1 MTTEVPERGKDGM
14 DAYFSMAYLAPVEYY
29 AMLMASDRC
38 FIERYD
44 SYMKQT
50 YRNRCFIA
58 GPEGRQ
64 ILTVP
69 VEKSDSPKCL
79 MKDVRIS
86 DHGNWRHLHLTA
98 LESAYGNT
106 PYFEFYRDDFVP
118 FYERK
123 FEFLADFDMEL
134 CRMVCR
140 LLDIEPDMRL
150 TDEYKTAFGCGEHD
164 FREVIHPKK
173 DYREADAEFRPAE
186 YYQVFGRQ
194 HGFIPNLS
202 IVDLLF
208 NMGPESV
215 IVLKKSIVPHA

>member
-1 MTTEVPERGKDGM
+1 M

-29 AMLMASDRC
+29 AQLMRSGRC

-123 FEFLADFDMEL
+123 YEFLADFDMDL

-140 LLDIEPDMRL
+140 LLDINPDMRL
-150 TDEYKTAFGCGEHD
+150 TDDYKTVFSAGERD
-164 FREVIHPKK
+164 FRETIHPKK
-173 DYREADAEFRPAE
+173 DYREADAAFRPAE

-215 IVLKKSIVPHA
+215 IILKESIVPHA

>member
-1 MTTEVPERGKDGM
+1 M

-29 AMLMASDRC
+29 AQLMNSDRC

-44 SYMKQT
+44 SYIKQT

-69 VEKSDSPKCL
+69 VEKSDSLKCL

-86 DHGNWRHLHLTA
+86 DHGNWRHLHLMA

-106 PYFEFYRDDFVP
+106 PYFEFYRDDFAP

-123 FEFLADFDMEL
+123 FEFLVDFDMEL
-134 CRMVCR
+134 CHMVCR
-140 LLDIEPDMRL
+140 LLDIEPDIRL
-150 TDEYKTAFGCGEHD
+150 TDDYKTTFADHERD
-164 FREVIHPKK
+164 FRETIHPKK

-194 HGFIPNLS
+194 HGFLPNLS

-215 IVLKKSIVPHA
+215 IILKKSIVSHA

>member
-1 MTTEVPERGKDGM
+1 
-14 DAYFSMAYLAPVEYY
+14 MAYLAPVEYY
-29 AMLMASDRC
+29 AQLMNSDRC

-44 SYMKQT
+44 SYIKQT

-86 DHGNWRHLHLTA
+86 DHGNWRHLHLMA

-123 FEFLADFDMEL
+123 FEFLVDFDMEL
-134 CRMVCR
+134 CHMVCR
-140 LLDIEPDMRL
+140 LLDIEPDIRL
-150 TDEYKTAFGCGEHD
+150 TDDYKTAFVDGEHD
-164 FREVIHPKK
+164 FRDVIHPKK
-173 DYREADAEFRPAE
+173 DYREADAEFHPAE

-194 HGFIPNLS
+194 HGFLPNLS

-215 IVLKKSIVPHA
+215 IILKKSIVPHA